1 MRSRSNHD
9 RTNHGTDHR
18 QGGGHEEQLGR
29 SRGPGRGHRGPPHLG
44 GGRFGRPGRPG
55 GRHEGGF
62 GEEGPPPFAARRMR
76 RGDIRTAVLSALQEG
91 PGHGYELMSRLSERT
106 GGRWRP
112 SPGSVYPM
120 LQALQDEG
128 LVTSEE
134 TDGKR
139 VFSLTESGQTEA
151 TERVASNG
159 SPWELGND
167 DAHHKLRTAVMQFVG
182 AAKQVGMSGAPET
195 LEKAEGIVTEA
206 RRKLYQLLA
215 ES

>member
-1 MRSRSNHD
+1 MRSHN
-9 RTNHGTDHR
+9 NN
-18 QGGGHEEQLGR
+18 EEPLDQ
-29 SRGPGRGHRGPPHLG
+29 SGPGRGHRRPSHGGPGWP
-44 GGRFGRPGRPG
+44 GRPGRPA
-55 GRHEGGF
+55 R
-62 GEEGPPPFAARRMR
+62 GEFVFPGDGPPPPPWAARRMR
-76 RGDIRTAVLSALQEG
+76 RGDIRTAVLSALQDG

-128 LVTSEE
+128 LVTSAE

-139 VFSLTESGQTEA
+139 VFSLTDAGQAEA
-151 TERVASNG
+151 TERVSVGGN
-159 SPWELGND
+159 PWEFGND
-167 DAHHKLRTAVMQFVG
+167 DAHHKLRNAVMQFIG
-182 AAKQVGMSGAPET
+182 AAKQVGMSGAPEV
-195 LEKAEGIVTEA
+195 LEKAEVIVTDA